1 LKAEK
6 ALWLSRIE
14 FERQNGEWLMNVL
27 EFVTESNRIEGI
39 LRPPTDEEVDATRDF
54 VLGAHVPNV
63 ESLCA
68 LALTYAPG
76 VGLLRD
82 RDTMNVRVGS
92 HVAPRG
98 GPHIRANLAGLL
110 KTIGES
116 DPFDFHVVYETLH
129 PFMDGNGRTGRALWA
144 WQMWRS
150 KPEYLDLG
158 FLHAWYYLTLQAAR
172 PKAQD
177 SNALASSGTTDQG

>member
-1 LKAEK
+1 
-6 ALWLSRIE
+6 
-14 FERQNGEWLMNVL
+14 MNVY

-39 LRPPTDEEVDATRDF
+39 LRPPTAQEVDATQEF

-68 LALTYAPG
+68 LAQVYAPPG
-76 VGLLRD
+76 ALLRI
-82 RDTMNVRVGS
+82 RDTMNVRVGL

-116 DPFDFHVVYETLH
+116 DPFDFHLAYETLH

-144 WQMWRS
+144 WQMWRTR
-150 KPEYLDLG
+150 PEGLELG
-158 FLHAWYYLTLQAAR
+158 FLHAFYYQTLQRSR
-172 PKAQD
+172 PKTQPTLTAKRQLD
-177 SNALASSGTTDQG
+177 PSPMG